1 VADSPPILQTRL
13 YQGGRITGRPFWS
26 LLAFTFLRDAQRESS
41 SREGGGAGLQQLMYG
56 GALVQ
61 IAVLHAVRG
70 VLLHSVR
77 PKPRLRSLWW
87 PGDC

>member
-1 VADSPPILQTRL
+1 
-13 YQGGRITGRPFWS
+13 
-26 LLAFTFLRDAQRESS
+26 
-41 SREGGGAGLQQLMYG
+41 MYG